1 MINMFTIALHCPHLS
16 QSAAKALES
25 AKNKP
30 KKEKAAK
37 AKAKV
42 AAEKW
47 VILRAELFG
56 PAFVLSSKNPETD

>member
-16 QSAAKALES
+16 QSAAKALQS

-42 AAEKW
+42 AAEK
-47 VILRAELFG
+47 
-56 PAFVLSSKNPETD
+56 